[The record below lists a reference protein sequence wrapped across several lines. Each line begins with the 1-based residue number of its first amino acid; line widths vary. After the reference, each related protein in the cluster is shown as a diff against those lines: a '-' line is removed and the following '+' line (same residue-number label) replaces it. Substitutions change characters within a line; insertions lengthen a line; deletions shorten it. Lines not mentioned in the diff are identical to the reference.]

1 MKVKL
6 LGLADYA
13 TTFEAMKA
21 FTDARTDA
29 TADELW
35 VVEHPQVFTQ
45 GMAGKPEHILI
56 PSDIPVVQV
65 DRGGQVTFHGPGQI
79 IVYTLIDFKR
89 RKVSVRELVHQ
100 IEHSIIATLA
110 DYGIAARGDD
120 KAPGVYVGAKKIASL
135 GLRIKNGAVYHG
147 LSLNLNMDLTPFHY
161 INPCGYSGLE
171 MAQIADYV
179 APCPMFN
186 EVAERLTAHL
196 CQYLNQKAS
205 S

>member
-1 MKVKL
+1 MIVKM

-13 TTFEAMKA
+13 TTFEAMKT
-21 FTDARTDA
+21 FTDQRTAA

-100 IEHSIIATLA
+100 IENSIIDTLA
-110 DYGIAARGDD
+110 DYGIDARGDD